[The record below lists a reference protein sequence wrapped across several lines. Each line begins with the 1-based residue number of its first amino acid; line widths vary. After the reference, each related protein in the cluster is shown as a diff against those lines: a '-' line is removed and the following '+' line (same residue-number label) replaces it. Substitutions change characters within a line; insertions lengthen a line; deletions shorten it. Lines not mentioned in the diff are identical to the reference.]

1 MSVERRIWEGT
12 AQFLV
17 ALAFLIFLPAWSL
30 SYWRGWLFLIVFAAC
45 VVAMNA
51 YLLKFDPALAERR
64 MKAGPSAEKEPEQK
78 RIQAIAGIFFFLL
91 TPVSAL
97 DHRFGWSFVPARLS
111 LLGDGV
117 MVMGFALVLA
127 VFKENS
133 FASATIETTE
143 TQSVVSTGPYSVV
156 RHPMYSGALLI
167 VAGVP
172 LALGSF
178 WGLLVSAAIAVMLVW
193 RLLHEEDHLRRH
205 LAGYEAYAMRTRYRL
220 LPGIF

>member
-1 MSVERRIWEGT
+1 MTIERKMLEGT

-17 ALAFLIFLPAWSL
+17 ALALLIFLPAWSL

-64 MKAGPSAEKEPEQK
+64 MKAGPGAEKEPEQK

-91 TPVSAL
+91 APVSAL
-97 DHRFGWSFVPARLS
+97 DHHYGWSSVPAHLS
-111 LLGDGV
+111 LLGNGV
-117 MVMGFALVLA
+117 MVIGFALVLA

-143 TQSVVSTGPYSVV
+143 TQRVVSTGPYSVV

-178 WGLLVSAAIAVMLVW
+178 WGLLVSAAITATIVW
-193 RLLHEEDHLRRH
+193 RLLHEEKYLRRH
-205 LAGYEAYAMRTRYRL
+205 LTGYGAYAMRTRYRL

>member
-1 MSVERRIWEGT
+1 MSIESKTWEGT

-17 ALAFLIFLPAWSL
+17 VLALLIFLPAWSL

-64 MKAGPSAEKEPEQK
+64 MKAGPGSEKEPEQK

-91 TPVSAL
+91 APVSAL
-97 DHRFGWSFVPARLS
+97 DHGYGWSSVPPHLS

-117 MVMGFALVLA
+117 MVLGFALVLA

-143 TQSVVSTGPYSVV
+143 TQRVVSTGPYGVV

-193 RLLHEEDHLRRH
+193 RLLHEENYLRRH
-205 LAGYEAYAMRTRYRL
+205 LPGYGAYARRTRYRL
-220 LPGIF
+220 VPGIF